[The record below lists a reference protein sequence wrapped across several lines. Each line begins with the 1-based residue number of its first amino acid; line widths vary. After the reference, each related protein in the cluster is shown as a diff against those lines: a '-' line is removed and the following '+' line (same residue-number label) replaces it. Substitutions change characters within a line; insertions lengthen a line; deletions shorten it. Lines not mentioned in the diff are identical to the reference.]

1 MFEVDLSSPEEL
13 EKTIS
18 SYLSMGVCP
27 VMGAQSPGALTST
40 SVEIRLPDGTTR
52 TLHGTVIQEL
62 PNGFLV
68 QVSGGLDL
76 ASLKAASVAP
86 KAEVQPAEKEADQVD
101 VSGGESDYSDVY
113 NKINSLSIP
122 EKRKIARTANRTVR
136 GLLIRDPNKNLHMF
150 VVQNP
155 KITTDEIAEYTRNP
169 GLARDA
175 IKMIAANRSWT
186 SSNRIVFN
194 LVRNPSTPIEVAV
207 ALLRR
212 LNRSQLRILA
222 KGGSVRE
229 PVTVA
234 ARKLVVSSR

>member
-1 MFEVDLSSPEEL
+1 MFVVDLSNPEEL

-27 VMGAQSPGALTST
+27 VMGAQSPGALTSA
-40 SVEIRLPDGTTR
+40 SVELRLPDGTTR

-62 PNGFLV
+62 PTGFLV
-68 QVSGGLDL
+68 QVSGGLDI
-76 ASLKAASVAP
+76 ASLKAASPAP
-86 KAEVQPAEKEADQVD
+86 AAAERPTDEAKEEVD
-101 VSGGESDYSDVY
+101 VSGSESDYSDVY
-113 NKINSLSIP
+113 NKISSLSIP

-194 LVRNPSTPIEVAV
+194 LVRNPSTPTEVAV

-212 LNRSQLRILA
+212 LNRNQLRVLA

-229 PVTVA
+229 PVAVA
-234 ARKLVVSSR
+234 ARKLVVGSR